1 MMDRPQQIEAL
12 RGAVRRATATFL
24 ERAPEGGHGE
34 VVLDEESGQ
43 KLSYRRIDREYGIY
57 VEGKGIPVPLD
68 KAPTRWLIAGSKRI
82 GDLFTAVAQSL
93 ASDAKEIKLGIDSA
107 LSFVEQFDAAERDAA
122 IKTLLTDLRLARD
135 GRLVEAPTLERP
147 SAIGPWAPI
156 RGALEGKGKQ
166 NTKKGG

>member
-68 KAPTRWLIAGSKRI
+68 KAPTRWLIA
-82 GDLFTAVAQSL
+82 QSL
-93 ASDAKEIKLGIDSA
+93 ASDAKEIELGIDSA